1 MRQVCGNPSDVRAS
15 ALWGRG
21 GGSDKRSRTRLGKSV
36 ALLSVVVL
44 ASVLAAGASA
54 GSSGKT
60 PTAQVPA
67 DLLQAAQAKPNK
79 MFKVIVQGRAS
90 AGTATVAA
98 DVRKA
103 GVQVRRKF
111 HVISGVSATLPGKL
125 ILRLARVRDIAAIT
139 PDAQMQ
145 STDYQGSE
153 MWRATA
159 DVTSLWS
166 GAPAV
171 PCETDPETGLQ
182 LDEACVPTEAGPAAQ
197 APAIAIVDS
206 GIDTSKTADFGDRIV
221 ASVNFSSDPT
231 ATGDDEGHGTMVA
244 GIAAGSSSDYP
255 GVAQNAPLVSVRTS
269 DASGMSYTSDVI
281 AGIDWILQNKDAYN
295 IRVANFSIAGTV
307 ASSFTI
313 DPLDQAVERLWFNG
327 IVVVAAAG
335 NHGTGDGPVP
345 MYAPGNDPF
354 VITVGAFDQNGDSGT
369 ANDTVAPWS
378 AYGTTADG
386 FLKPELSA
394 PGRWLI
400 MPVPE
405 NSTIAQALPDRVV
418 APGYMWMSGTSFA
431 APVVSGAAAQVLAQ
445 HPDWTPDQVKGAL
458 LLSAGTLNDPGFTG
472 GVGEVD
478 AAAAA
483 SVTEPPN
490 PSEGLDAFIAADP
503 VTGQLVFDSA
513 SWTATVEADASWTA
527 ASWSSASWARASWSS
542 ASWSSASWS
551 SASWARAA
559 WADANWSEATHS
571 EASLVE

>member
-1 MRQVCGNPSDVRAS
+1 
-15 ALWGRG
+15 
-21 GGSDKRSRTRLGKSV
+21 
-36 ALLSVVVL
+36 
-44 ASVLAAGASA
+44 
-54 GSSGKT
+54 
-60 PTAQVPA
+60 
-67 DLLQAAQAKPNK
+67 
-79 MFKVIVQGRAS
+79 
-90 AGTATVAA
+90 
-98 DVRKA
+98 VRKA

-145 STDYQGSE
+145 STDYQDSE
-153 MWRATA
+153 MWRQTA
-159 DVTSLWS
+159 DVAPLWDAMAAS
-166 GAPAV
+166 GSPAV
-171 PCETDPETGLQ
+171 PCAIDPDTGLQ
-182 LDEACVPTEAGPAAQ
+182 LDEACVPTPAGPAPQ

-206 GIDTSKTADFGDRIV
+206 GIDTSKVADFGNRVV
-221 ASVNFSSDPT
+221 ASMNFSSADPN
-231 ATGDDEGHGTMVA
+231 AVGDAEGHGTMVA
-244 GIAAGSSSDYP
+244 GIAAGGSSDYP
-255 GVAQNAPLVSVRTS
+255 GVAPNAPLVSVRTS

-307 ASSFTI
+307 ASSFTV
-313 DPLDQAVERLWFNG
+313 DPLDQAVEKLWFNG
-327 IVVVAAAG
+327 IVVVTAAG
-335 NHGTGDGPVP
+335 NHGTGDGSVP

-354 VITVGAFDQNGDSGT
+354 VITVGAFDQNGDSAT
-369 ANDTVAPWS
+369 YNDSVAPWS

-386 FLKPELSA
+386 FHKPDMSA

-405 NSTIAQALPDRVV
+405 DSTIAQAMPGRVV

-431 APVVSGAAAQVLAQ
+431 APIVSGAAAQLLAQ

-458 LLSAGTLNDPGFTG
+458 MVSVASLDDPNFTG

-478 AAAAA
+478 AGAAA
-483 SVTEPPN
+483 SVTDPPN
-490 PSEGLDAFIAADP
+490 PNEGLDAFIAADP

-527 ASWSSASWARASWSS
+527 ASWSSASWARASWAR